1 MNFLRKNKV
10 VSLLLYFL
18 ITIFVVEIVT
28 ELVSAQDTMAV
39 VLGVLIAIFYIPLTK
54 WYYLKINKN

>member
-10 VSLLLYFL
+10 VSLLLHFL
-18 ITIFVVEIVT
+18 VTIFVVEIVT

-39 VLGVLIAIFYIPLTK
+39 VLGVFIAIFYIPLTK

>member
-1 MNFLRKNKV
+1 MNFLRRNKV

-54 WYYLKINKN
+54 WCYLKINKN